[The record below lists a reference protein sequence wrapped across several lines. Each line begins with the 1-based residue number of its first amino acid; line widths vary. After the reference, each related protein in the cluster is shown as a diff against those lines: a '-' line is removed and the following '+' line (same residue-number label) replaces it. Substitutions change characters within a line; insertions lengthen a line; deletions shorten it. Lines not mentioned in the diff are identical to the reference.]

1 MVMNNIDNEAIYKIH
16 LNKLG
21 DNDMAAVIKEKR

>member
-1 MVMNNIDNEAIYKIH
+1 MVMNNIDNEVIYKRH